1 MALANNESTTSAV
14 ERRSQP
20 VLLLGNT
27 KDSSQRIQRFALEKF
42 NLSIGRS
49 PDDDISLSEG
59 SGVSRHHAS
68 VFVLD
73 GEVVIQDLG
82 SRNGTY
88 VNKKLIP
95 GNRQTTLKFGDVI
108 MIGRY
113 RLKLVDE
120 TASRNVNAIV
130 EVHELLRRWHV
141 AAVAPVSKPCALCHL
156 EREVPTQVAFEAQE
170 VMEPTATVECV
181 TASASQIIVDFDLPA
196 HGRRFDRNLPRRPA
210 LKKQRLPARRAAR
223 LTLRRPGVPVRTLA
237 PDPG

>member
-1 MALANNESTTSAV
+1 MAPAKNESTTNAV
-14 ERRSQP
+14 EHRSKP

-27 KDSSQRIQRFALEKF
+27 KDNSQGIKRFALDKF

-88 VNKKLIP
+88 INKKLIP

-120 TASRNVNAIV
+120 AVNNDTETV
-130 EVHELLRRWHV
+130 LDVHDLLRLWQV
-141 AAVAPVSKPCALCHL
+141 AAVAPVSKPCALCHA
-156 EREVPTQVAFEAQE
+156 EREVADEVAQA
-170 VMEPTATVECV
+170 V
-181 TASASQIIVDFDLPA
+181 TESSQTLACAAPVDSEIIVDFELPS
-196 HGRRFDRNLPRRPA
+196 HGRRFDRNLPRRPT
-210 LKKQRLPARRAAR
+210 LKKQRLPSRRAAR
-223 LTLRRPGVPVRTLA
+223 LAPRRPNIPVRALGLS
-237 PDPG
+237 PG